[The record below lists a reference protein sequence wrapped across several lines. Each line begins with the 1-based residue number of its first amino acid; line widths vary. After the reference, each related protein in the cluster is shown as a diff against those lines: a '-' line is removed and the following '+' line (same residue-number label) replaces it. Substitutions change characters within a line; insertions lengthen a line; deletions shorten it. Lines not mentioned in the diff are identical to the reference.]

1 MRYPI
6 IMALVM
12 GLALQGCRT
21 VDLRTPYLKE
31 NLTYDSHELETKGTG
46 LLETSWKLQGMDRLM
61 SHSSIQFV
69 GHEAWRSLI
78 GKLGNPW
85 RLNNELLQFE
95 YAINTFDGRV
105 TILSGRKTGT
115 YFGLQSWQYYE
126 GNERTP
132 PDFNVKK
139 DKKRAFAIP
148 TFHYLTELPNRLKN
162 APLKLYAGATML
174 LGKDYEMV
182 LVTWGTNS
190 KPTKAHDQ
198 YLVYISKET
207 GLMELV
213 SYSAHEGYLPGRHS
227 FYGSIRYSDF
237 KKVGGILIPMK
248 HETLFGKIKKNKK
261 PIHTLEIKSF
271 LFDGVANEV
280 LYPKKNLYKTTD
292 EKPKKSIS
300 KSSGNKYEIFKK

>member
-12 GLALQGCRT
+12 GFALQSCRT

-31 NLTYDSHELETKGTG
+31 NLANHSHELEIKGNK
-46 LLETSWKLQGMDRLM
+46 LLATSWKSQGMDRLM

-174 LGKDYEMV
+174 FGKDYEMV

-190 KPTKAHDQ
+190 EPTKAHDQ

-213 SYSAHEGYLPGRHS
+213 SYSAHEGYLTGRHS

-237 KKVGGILIPMK
+237 KKVEGILIPMK

-261 PIHTLEIKSF
+261 TIHTLEIKSF
-271 LFDGVANEV
+271 QFDSVPNEV
-280 LYPKKNLYKTTD
+280 LYPNIDFGKTKD
-292 EKPKKSIS
+292 GKP
-300 KSSGNKYEIFKK
+300 Y